1 MVIGERKIPGEV
13 VHVCGVCE
21 QSWGEMKEDRRKEA
35 EKQEGGK
42 GGGILGIEER
52 KIPGGEGRK

>member
-1 MVIGERKIPGEV
+1 LGKT
-13 VHVCGVCE
+13 
-21 QSWGEMKEDRRKEA
+21 KEEDRKEA

-42 GGGILGIEER
+42 GGGILGIEEF